1 MQEITIS
8 NNSELNPSNALTNE
22 VKKTFN
28 ITPAV
33 QRKFGSAKGLISMS
47 PDFDEPLEDFK
58 DYM

>member
-1 MQEITIS
+1 MI
-8 NNSELNPSNALTNE
+8 NE

-28 ITPAV
+28 ITPAI

-47 PDFDEPLEDFK
+47 SEFDEPLEDFK